1 MSVDIAKLS
10 VNGREILKKFVDDLN
25 LRGAIIATAEG
36 LEMTSYFKE
45 SEDTDSIAADTATI
59 LASIQNFLQTV
70 EAGELKEIIIN
81 AENGHI
87 LIENLGDG
95 ISLAV
100 VAPKNFTI
108 GALLVALR
116 KFVAQ
121 LQG

>member
-1 MSVDIAKLS
+1 MSVDITKLS
-10 VNGREILKKFVDDLN
+10 INGRDILKKFVDQLN

-36 LEMTSYFKE
+36 LEMTSYFKDN
-45 SEDTDSIAADTATI
+45 EDTDSIAADTATI

-81 AENGHI
+81 AENGQI
-87 LIENLGDG
+87 IIENLGDG

-100 VAPKNFTI
+100 VAPKNVTI

-116 KFVAQ
+116 KFIKE

>member
-1 MSVDIAKLS
+1 MSVDITKLS
-10 VNGREILKKFVDDLN
+10 VNGKEILKKFVDEMN

-81 AENGHI
+81 AESGHI
-87 LIENLGDG
+87 IVENLGDG

-116 KFVAQ
+116 KFIAQ

>member
-1 MSVDIAKLS
+1 MSIDITKLS
-10 VNGREILKKFVDDLN
+10 VNGKDILKKFVDELN
-25 LRGAIIATAEG
+25 LKGAIIATAEG

-45 SEDTDSIAADTATI
+45 SADTDSIAADTATI

-70 EAGELKEIIIN
+70 DAGNVNEIIIN

-87 LIENLGDG
+87 LLENLGEG

-116 KFVAQ
+116 KFVNQ
-121 LQG
+121 LKG